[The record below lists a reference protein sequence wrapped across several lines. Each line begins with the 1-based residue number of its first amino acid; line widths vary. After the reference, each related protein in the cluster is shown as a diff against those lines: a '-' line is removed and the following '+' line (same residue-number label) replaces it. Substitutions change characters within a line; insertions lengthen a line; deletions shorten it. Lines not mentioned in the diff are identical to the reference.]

1 MAARIVSTGRRP
13 FYGWAI
19 VSALALTETTS
30 FGILYY
36 AFAVFLPS
44 IEKELGWSRAQT
56 TGAFSLALL
65 LSGLA
70 AIPAGR
76 WLDLRGGRAL
86 MTAGSVA
93 ATLLVLAWSQVRDL
107 SAFY

>member
-1 MAARIVSTGRRP
+1 MVARTGSTSLGL

-19 VSALALTETTS
+19 VFALSLTETTS

-36 AFAVFLPS
+36 AFSVFLPP
-44 IEKELGWSRAQT
+44 IEKELGWSCAQT

-76 WLDLRGGRAL
+76 WLDRRGGRAL
-86 MTAGSVA
+86 MTVGSIA
-93 ATLLVLAWSQVRDL
+93 ATVLVLAWSQ
-107 SAFY
+107 